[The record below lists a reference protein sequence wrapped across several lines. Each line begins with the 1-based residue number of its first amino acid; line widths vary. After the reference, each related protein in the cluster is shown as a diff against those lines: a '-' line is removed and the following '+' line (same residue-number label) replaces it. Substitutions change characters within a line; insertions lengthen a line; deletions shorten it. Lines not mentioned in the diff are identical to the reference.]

1 MGMRLAEF
9 QYNLPEKYVAQ
20 KPLPRRDR
28 SKLMV
33 LHKDTGKI
41 EHRKF
46 FNIIDYL
53 DKDDCLVINKTK
65 VFPARVQAIKQKTNA
80 HVELF
85 LLRELESNMWEVLV
99 KPARKVRIG
108 NKLSIT
114 KTVSC
119 DVIDN
124 TISGGRVV
132 RFSCNGDDVYKI
144 LDKVGAAPLPPYIR
158 RKATA
163 VDKRRYQT
171 VYASHIGAV
180 AAPTAGLH
188 FTKPL
193 LEKAKKK
200 GVNVIP
206 IVLNVGLG
214 TFKPVHVED
223 LSRHR
228 MDSEYFEISVD
239 AATIVNDSMEK
250 GKKIVSVGTTTTRAL
265 ESVFITQNRINPGM
279 GWTDKFIY
287 PPYDFKVVDKLI
299 TNFHMPGST
308 LLMLV
313 SAFASRDLIFHA
325 YEVAKKNKYRFYSY
339 GDAMLIL

>member
-132 RFSCNGDDVYKI
+132 RFSCNGEDVYKI

-239 AATIVNDSMEK
+239 AATTVNESMEK
-250 GKKIVSVGTTTTRAL
+250 GKKIISVGTTTTRAL

-287 PPYDFKVVDKLI
+287 PPYDFKVADKLI

>member
-1 MGMRLAEF
+1 MGMRLVEF
-9 QYNLPEKYVAQ
+9 QYNLPDRFVAQ
-20 KPLPRRDR
+20 SPLPKRDR

-33 LHKDTGKI
+33 LHKDTGEI
-41 EHRKF
+41 EHRAF
-46 FNIIDYL
+46 YNIIDYME
-53 DKDDCLVINKTK
+53 KGDCLILNETK
-65 VFPARVQAIKQKTNA
+65 VFPARVQAIKEKTNA
-80 HVELF
+80 KVELF

-99 KPARKVRIG
+99 RPARKVRIG

-114 KTVSC
+114 KDVTC

-124 TISGGRVV
+124 TVSGGRVV

-144 LDKVGAAPLPPYIR
+144 LDKVGSAPLPPYIK
-158 RKATA
+158 RKATK
-163 VDKRRYQT
+163 VDKKRYQT
-171 VYASHIGAV
+171 VYATHVGAV

-188 FTKPL
+188 FTNPL
-193 LEKAKKK
+193 LDKAKKK
-200 GVNVIP
+200 GVHVVP

-239 AATIVNDSMEK
+239 AANIVNNAMEQ
-250 GKKIVSVGTTTTRAL
+250 GKKILSVGTTTTRAL
-265 ESVFITQNRINPGM
+265 ESVFINQYRINPGM
-279 GWTDKFIY
+279 GWTDKFIF

-313 SAFASRDLIFHA
+313 SAFATRDMIFKA
-325 YEVAKKNKYRFYSY
+325 YEVAKRKKYRFYSY
-339 GDAMLIL
+339 GDAMLII

>member
-1 MGMRLAEF
+1 MGMKLVEF
-9 QYNLPEKYVAQ
+9 QYNLPEKYIAQ
-20 KPLPRRDR
+20 QPLPRRDS
-28 SKLMV
+28 SKLLV
-33 LHKDTGKI
+33 LHKDTGEI

-46 FNIIDYL
+46 TNIVDYL
-53 DKDDCLVINKTK
+53 EKDDCLVLNETK
-65 VFPARVQAIKQKTNA
+65 VFPARVQAIKEKTNA
-80 HVELF
+80 EVELF

-114 KTVSC
+114 KEVSC

-144 LDKVGAAPLPPYIR
+144 IDKVGSAPLPPYIR
-158 RKATA
+158 RKATSI
-163 VDKRRYQT
+163 DKRRYQT
-171 VYASHIGAV
+171 VYARHTGAV

-188 FTKPL
+188 FTNPL
-193 LEKAKKK
+193 LNKIKNK
-200 GVNVIP
+200 GANIVP

-214 TFKPVHVED
+214 TFKPVQVED

-228 MDSEYFEISVD
+228 MDSEYFEIPLS
-239 AATIVNDSMEK
+239 AADIVNKTMTD
-250 GKKIVSVGTTTTRAL
+250 GKKIVGVGTTTARAL

-287 PPYDFKVVDKLI
+287 PPYDFKVVNKLI

-313 SAFASRDLIFHA
+313 SAFASRDMIFHA

>member
-1 MGMRLAEF
+1 MRLAEF

-250 GKKIVSVGTTTTRAL
+250 GKKIVGVGTTTTRAL

-287 PPYDFKVVDKLI
+287 PPYDFKVADKLI

>member
-1 MGMRLAEF
+1 MGMRLVEF
-9 QYNLPEKYVAQ
+9 QYNLPERFIAQ
-20 KPLPRRDR
+20 KPLPRRDA

-41 EHRKF
+41 EHRRF
-46 FNIIDYL
+46 TNIVDYL
-53 DKDDCLVINKTK
+53 DKEDTIVINETK
-65 VFPARVQAIKQKTNA
+65 VFPARVQAIKEKTNA
-80 HVELF
+80 AVELF

-108 NKLSIT
+108 NKLKIT
-114 KTVSC
+114 KDVSC

-144 LDKVGAAPLPPYIR
+144 IDKVGAAPLPPYIK

-171 VYASHIGAV
+171 IYARHTGAV

-193 LEKAKKK
+193 LEKIKQK
-200 GVNVIP
+200 GVNIVP
-206 IVLNVGLG
+206 IILNVGLG
-214 TFKPVHVED
+214 TFKPVQVED

-228 MDSEYFEISVD
+228 MDSEYFEIPVS
-239 AATIVNDSMEK
+239 AADIVNETMK
-250 GKKIVSVGTTTTRAL
+250 IGKKIMGIGTTSARAL
-265 ESVFITQNRINPGM
+265 ESVFITENRINPGM
-279 GWTDKFIY
+279 GWTDKFIF
-287 PPYDFKVVDKLI
+287 PPYDFKVVNKLI

-313 SAFASRDLIFHA
+313 SAFATRDMIFHA
-325 YEVAKKNKYRFYSY
+325 YEVAKRHKYRFYSY

>member
-1 MGMRLAEF
+1 MGMRLVEF
-9 QYNLPEKYVAQ
+9 QYNLPDRFVAQ
-20 KPLPRRDR
+20 SPLPKRDR

-33 LHKDTGKI
+33 LHKETGEI
-41 EHRKF
+41 EHRTF
-46 FNIIDYL
+46 YNIIDYME
-53 DKDDCLVINKTK
+53 KGDCLILNETK
-65 VFPARVQAIKQKTNA
+65 VFPARVQAIKEKTNA
-80 HVELF
+80 KVELF

-99 KPARKVRIG
+99 RPARKVRIG

-114 KTVSC
+114 KEVTC

-124 TISGGRVV
+124 TVSGGRVV

-144 LDKVGAAPLPPYIR
+144 LDKVGSAPLPPYIK
-158 RKATA
+158 RKATK
-163 VDKRRYQT
+163 VDKKRYQT
-171 VYASHIGAV
+171 VYATHVGAV

-188 FTKPL
+188 FTLPL

-200 GVNVIP
+200 GVHVVP

-228 MDSEYFEISVD
+228 MDSEYFEIPID
-239 AATIVNDSMEK
+239 AANIVNNAMEQ
-250 GKKIVSVGTTTTRAL
+250 GKKIMSVGTTTTRAL
-265 ESVFITQNRINPGM
+265 ESVYINQYRINPGM
-279 GWTDKFIY
+279 GWTDKFIF
-287 PPYDFKVVDKLI
+287 PPYDFKVVDKLL

-313 SAFASRDLIFHA
+313 SAFATRNMIFKA
-325 YEVAKKNKYRFYSY
+325 YEVAKKKKYRFYSY
-339 GDAMLIL
+339 GDAMLII

>member
-65 VFPARVQAIKQKTNA
+65 VFPARVQAIKEKTNA

-114 KTVSC
+114 RTVSC

>member
-1 MGMRLAEF
+1 MGMRLVEF
-9 QYNLPEKYVAQ
+9 QYNLPERFIAQ
-20 KPLPRRDR
+20 KPLPRRD
-28 SKLMV
+28 SAKLMV
-33 LHKDTGKI
+33 LHKDSGKI

-46 FNIIDYL
+46 TNIVDYL
-53 DKDDCLVINKTK
+53 DKEDTIVLNETK
-65 VFPARVQAIKQKTNA
+65 VFPARVQAIKEKTNA
-80 HVELF
+80 KVELF

-114 KTVSC
+114 KEVSC

-144 LDKVGAAPLPPYIR
+144 IDKVGAAPLPPYIK

-171 VYASHIGAV
+171 VYARHTGAV

-188 FTKPL
+188 FTLPL
-193 LEKAKKK
+193 LEKIRQK
-200 GVNVIP
+200 GVNIVP
-206 IVLNVGLG
+206 IILNVGLG
-214 TFKPVHVED
+214 TFKPVQVED

-228 MDSEYFEISVD
+228 MDSEYFEIPVS
-239 AATIVNDSMEK
+239 AADIVNETMMK
-250 GKKIVSVGTTTTRAL
+250 GKKIMGIGTTSARAL
-265 ESVFITQNRINPGM
+265 ESVFITENRINPGM
-279 GWTDKFIY
+279 GWTDKFIF
-287 PPYDFKVVDKLI
+287 PPYDFKVINKLI

-325 YEVAKKNKYRFYSY
+325 YEVAKKHKYRFYSY

>member
-1 MGMRLAEF
+1 MGMRLVEF
-9 QYNLPEKYVAQ
+9 QYNLPDKYVAQ
-20 KPLPRRDR
+20 YPLPRRDR

-33 LHKDTGKI
+33 LHKDTGEI

-46 FNIIDYL
+46 FNIVDYL

-65 VFPARVQAIKQKTNA
+65 VFPARVQAIKEKTNA

-114 KTVSC
+114 RTVSC

-144 LDKVGAAPLPPYIR
+144 LDKVGAAPLPPYIK

-171 VYASHIGAV
+171 VYASHVGAV

-193 LEKAKKK
+193 LDKVKKK
-200 GVNVIP
+200 GAKVIP
-206 IVLNVGLG
+206 LVLNVGLG

-239 AATIVNDSMEK
+239 AATAVNKSMED

-287 PPYDFKVVDKLI
+287 PPYEFKVVDKLI

-313 SAFASRDLIFHA
+313 SAFATRDMIFHA

>member
-132 RFSCNGDDVYKI
+132 RFSCNGEDVYKI

-250 GKKIVSVGTTTTRAL
+250 GKKIVGVGTTTTRAL

-287 PPYDFKVVDKLI
+287 PPYDFKVADKLI

>member
-1 MGMRLAEF
+1 MGMRLVEF
-9 QYNLPEKYVAQ
+9 QYNLPERFIAQ
-20 KPLPRRDR
+20 KPLPRRDA

-46 FNIIDYL
+46 TNIVDYL
-53 DKDDCLVINKTK
+53 DKDDTIVLNETK
-65 VFPARVQAIKQKTNA
+65 VFPARVQAIKEKTNA
-80 HVELF
+80 KVELF

-108 NKLSIT
+108 NKLKIT
-114 KTVSC
+114 KDVSC

-144 LDKVGAAPLPPYIR
+144 IDKVGAAPLPPYIK

-171 VYASHIGAV
+171 IYARHTGAV

-193 LEKAKKK
+193 LERIKQK
-200 GVNVIP
+200 GVNIVP
-206 IVLNVGLG
+206 IILNVGLG
-214 TFKPVHVED
+214 TFKPVQVED

-228 MDSEYFEISVD
+228 MDSEYFEIPVS
-239 AATIVNDSMEK
+239 AADIVNETMK
-250 GKKIVSVGTTTTRAL
+250 IGKKIMGIGTTSARAL
-265 ESVFITQNRINPGM
+265 ESVFITENRINPGM
-279 GWTDKFIY
+279 GWTDKFIF
-287 PPYDFKVVDKLI
+287 PPYDFKVVNKLI

-313 SAFASRDLIFHA
+313 SAFASRDMIFRA
-325 YEVAKKNKYRFYSY
+325 YEVAKRHKYRFYSY

>member
-1 MGMRLAEF
+1 MGMRLVEF
-9 QYNLPEKYVAQ
+9 QYNLPERFIAQ
-20 KPLPRRDR
+20 KPLPRRDA

-33 LHKDTGKI
+33 LHKDTGEI

-46 FNIIDYL
+46 TNIVDYL
-53 DKDDCLVINKTK
+53 DKEDTIVINETK
-65 VFPARVQAIKQKTNA
+65 VFPARVQAIKEKTNA
-80 HVELF
+80 EVELF

-108 NKLSIT
+108 NKLRIT
-114 KTVSC
+114 KDVSC

-144 LDKVGAAPLPPYIR
+144 IDKVGAAPLPPYIK

-171 VYASHIGAV
+171 IYARRTGAV

-193 LEKAKKK
+193 LEKIKQK
-200 GVNVIP
+200 GVNIVP
-206 IVLNVGLG
+206 IILNVGLG
-214 TFKPVHVED
+214 TFKPVQVED

-228 MDSEYFEISVD
+228 MDSEYFEIPVS
-239 AATIVNDSMEK
+239 AADIVNETMKK
-250 GKKIVSVGTTTTRAL
+250 GKKIMGIGTTSARAL
-265 ESVFITQNRINPGM
+265 ESVFITEDRINPGM
-279 GWTDKFIY
+279 GWTDKFIF
-287 PPYDFKVVDKLI
+287 PPYDFKVVNKLI

-313 SAFASRDLIFHA
+313 SAFASRDMIFHS
-325 YEVAKKNKYRFYSY
+325 YEVAKRHKYRFYSY

>member
-1 MGMRLAEF
+1 MGMRLVEF
-9 QYNLPEKYVAQ
+9 QYNLPERFIAQ
-20 KPLPRRDR
+20 KPLPRRDA

-33 LHKDTGKI
+33 LHKDTGEI

-46 FNIIDYL
+46 TNIVDYL
-53 DKDDCLVINKTK
+53 DKEDTIVINETK
-65 VFPARVQAIKQKTNA
+65 VFPARVQAIKEKTNA
-80 HVELF
+80 KVELF

-108 NKLSIT
+108 NKLKIT
-114 KTVSC
+114 KDVSC

-144 LDKVGAAPLPPYIR
+144 IDKVGAAPLPPYIK

-171 VYASHIGAV
+171 IYARHTGAV

-188 FTKPL
+188 FTQPL
-193 LEKAKKK
+193 LDKIKQK
-200 GVNVIP
+200 GVNIVP
-206 IVLNVGLG
+206 IILNVGLG
-214 TFKPVHVED
+214 TFKPVQVED

-228 MDSEYFEISVD
+228 MDSEYFEIPVS
-239 AATIVNDSMEK
+239 AADIVNETMAK
-250 GKKIVSVGTTTTRAL
+250 GKKIMGIGTTSARAL
-265 ESVFITQNRINPGM
+265 ESVFITENRINPGM
-279 GWTDKFIY
+279 GWTDKFIF
-287 PPYDFKVVDKLI
+287 PPYDFKVVNKLI

-313 SAFASRDLIFHA
+313 SAFATRDMIFHA
-325 YEVAKKNKYRFYSY
+325 YEVAKKHKYRFYSY

>member
-1 MGMRLAEF
+1 MGMRLVEF
-9 QYNLPEKYVAQ
+9 QYNLPERFIAQ
-20 KPLPRRDR
+20 KPLPRRD
-28 SKLMV
+28 SAKLMV
-33 LHKDTGKI
+33 LHKDSGKI

-46 FNIIDYL
+46 TNIVDYL
-53 DKDDCLVINKTK
+53 DKEDTIVLNETK
-65 VFPARVQAIKQKTNA
+65 VFPARVQAIKEKTNA
-80 HVELF
+80 KVELF

-114 KTVSC
+114 KEVSC

-144 LDKVGAAPLPPYIR
+144 IDKVGAAPLPPYIK

-171 VYASHIGAV
+171 VYARHTGAV

-188 FTKPL
+188 FTLPL
-193 LEKAKKK
+193 LEKIRQK
-200 GVNVIP
+200 GVNIVP
-206 IVLNVGLG
+206 IILNVGLG
-214 TFKPVHVED
+214 TFKPVQVED

-228 MDSEYFEISVD
+228 MDSEYFEIPVS
-239 AATIVNDSMEK
+239 AADIVNETMMK
-250 GKKIVSVGTTTTRAL
+250 GKKIMGIGTTSARAL
-265 ESVFITQNRINPGM
+265 ESVFITENRINPGM
-279 GWTDKFIY
+279 GWTDKFIF
-287 PPYDFKVVDKLI
+287 PPYDFKVINKLI

-325 YEVAKKNKYRFYSY
+325 YEVAKQHKYRFYSY

>member
-1 MGMRLAEF
+1 MGMRLVEF
-9 QYNLPEKYVAQ
+9 QYNLPDRFVAQ
-20 KPLPRRDR
+20 SPLPKRDR

-33 LHKDTGKI
+33 LHKETGEI
-41 EHRKF
+41 EHRAF
-46 FNIIDYL
+46 YNIIDYME
-53 DKDDCLVINKTK
+53 KGDCLILNETK
-65 VFPARVQAIKQKTNA
+65 VFPARVQAIKEKTNA
-80 HVELF
+80 KVELF

-99 KPARKVRIG
+99 RPARKVRIG

-114 KTVSC
+114 KEVTC

-124 TISGGRVV
+124 TVSGGRVV

-144 LDKVGAAPLPPYIR
+144 LDKVGSAPLPPYIK
-158 RKATA
+158 RKATK
-163 VDKRRYQT
+163 VDKKRYQT
-171 VYASHIGAV
+171 VYATHVGAV

-188 FTKPL
+188 FTLPL

-200 GVNVIP
+200 GVHVVP

-228 MDSEYFEISVD
+228 MDSEYFEIPIE
-239 AATIVNDSMEK
+239 AAQIVNNAMEQ
-250 GKKIVSVGTTTTRAL
+250 GKKILSVGTTTTRAL
-265 ESVFITQNRINPGM
+265 ESVYINQYRINPGM
-279 GWTDKFIY
+279 GWTDKFIF
-287 PPYDFKVVDKLI
+287 PPYDFKVVDKLL

-313 SAFASRDLIFHA
+313 SAFATRDMIFKA
-325 YEVAKKNKYRFYSY
+325 YEVAKKKKYRFYSY
-339 GDAMLIL
+339 GDAMLII

>member
-1 MGMRLAEF
+1 MGMRLVEF
-9 QYNLPEKYVAQ
+9 QYNLPDRFVAQ
-20 KPLPRRDR
+20 SPLPKRDR

-33 LHKDTGKI
+33 LHKETGEI
-41 EHRKF
+41 EHRTF
-46 FNIIDYL
+46 YNIIDYME
-53 DKDDCLVINKTK
+53 KGDCLILNETK
-65 VFPARVQAIKQKTNA
+65 VFPARVQAIKEKTNA
-80 HVELF
+80 KVELF

-99 KPARKVRIG
+99 RPARKVRIG

-114 KTVSC
+114 KEVTC

-124 TISGGRVV
+124 TVSGGRVV

-144 LDKVGAAPLPPYIR
+144 LDKVGSAPLPPYIK
-158 RKATA
+158 RKATK
-163 VDKRRYQT
+163 VDKKRYQT
-171 VYASHIGAV
+171 VYATHVGAV

-188 FTKPL
+188 FTLPL

-200 GVNVIP
+200 GVHVVP

-228 MDSEYFEISVD
+228 MDSEYFEIPID
-239 AATIVNDSMEK
+239 AANIVNNAMEQ
-250 GKKIVSVGTTTTRAL
+250 GKKIMSVGTTTTRAL
-265 ESVFITQNRINPGM
+265 ESVYINQYRINPGM
-279 GWTDKFIY
+279 GWTDKFIF
-287 PPYDFKVVDKLI
+287 PPYDFKVVDKLL

-313 SAFASRDLIFHA
+313 SAFATRDMIFKA
-325 YEVAKKNKYRFYSY
+325 YEVAKKKKYRFYSY
-339 GDAMLIL
+339 GDAMLII

>member
-20 KPLPRRDR
+20 HPLPRRDR

-46 FNIIDYL
+46 FNIVDYL

-65 VFPARVQAIKQKTNA
+65 VFPARVQAIKEKTNA
-80 HVELF
+80 KVELF

-171 VYASHIGAV
+171 VYADHIGAV

-193 LEKAKKK
+193 LDKVKKMVTK
-200 GVNVIP
+200 VIP
-206 IVLNVGLG
+206 VVLNVGLG

-228 MDSEYFEISVD
+228 MDSEYFEIPVEAANSV
-239 AATIVNDSMEK
+239 NESMVE

-265 ESVFITQNRINPGM
+265 ESVFITQNRINAGM

-313 SAFASRDLIFHA
+313 SAFASRDMIFHA
-325 YEVAKKNKYRFYSY
+325 YEVAKRNKYRFYSY

>member
-28 SKLMV
+28 SRLMV

-193 LEKAKKK
+193 LEKAREK

-206 IVLNVGLG
+206 LVLNVGLG

-239 AATIVNDSMEK
+239 AATLVNDSMEK

-325 YEVAKKNKYRFYSY
+325 YEVAKRNKYRFYSY

>member
-1 MGMRLAEF
+1 MGMRLVEF
-9 QYNLPEKYVAQ
+9 QYNLPERFIAQ
-20 KPLPRRDR
+20 KPLKRRDA

-46 FNIIDYL
+46 TNIVDYL
-53 DKDDCLVINKTK
+53 DKDDTLVINETK
-65 VFPARVQAIKQKTNA
+65 VFPARVQAIKEKTNA
-80 HVELF
+80 KVELF

-108 NKLSIT
+108 NKLKIT
-114 KTVSC
+114 RDVSC

-144 LDKVGAAPLPPYIR
+144 IDKVGAAPLPPYIK

-163 VDKRRYQT
+163 TDKKRYQT
-171 VYASHIGAV
+171 VYARHTGAV

-193 LEKAKKK
+193 LEKIKKK
-200 GVNVIP
+200 GVNVVP

-214 TFKPVHVED
+214 TFKPVQVED

-228 MDSEYFEISVD
+228 MDSEYFEIPIS
-239 AATIVNDSMEK
+239 AADIVNKTMED
-250 GKKIVSVGTTTTRAL
+250 GKKIMGVGTTSARAM
-265 ESVFITQNRINPGM
+265 ESVFITENRINPGM
-279 GWTDKFIY
+279 GWTDKFIF
-287 PPYDFKVVDKLI
+287 PPYDFKVINKLI

-313 SAFASRDLIFHA
+313 SAFATRDMIFHA
-325 YEVAKKNKYRFYSY
+325 YEVAKRHKYRFYSY